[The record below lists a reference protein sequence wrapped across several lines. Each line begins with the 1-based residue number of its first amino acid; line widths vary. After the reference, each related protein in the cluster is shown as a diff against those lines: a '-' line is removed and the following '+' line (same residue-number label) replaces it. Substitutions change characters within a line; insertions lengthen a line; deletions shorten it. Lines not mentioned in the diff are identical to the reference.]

1 MGNEN
6 TVIRAAER
14 TRRVL
19 GPLDEVC
26 PGVEE
31 LYLDLHQNPE
41 LSLQETETAAKAA
54 SRLRCWTC
62 GARPPSRSPPEP
74 CGPSPCAATP
84 AGDAL
89 LWHNGRS
96 VMN

>member
-54 SRLRCWTC
+54 SRLRCSGYEVTE
-62 GARPPSRSPPEP
+62 R
-74 CGPSPCAATP
+74 
-84 AGDAL
+84 AGGTGVVAML
-89 LWHNGRS
+89 
-96 VMN
+96 